1 MVGLG
6 CIATD
11 DRVATERAVATALES
26 GYRLIDTAS
35 VYENERSVGRA
46 LKNASINRDDLFIAT
61 KVWNSDLGY
70 DRTLSAFERS
80 IDNLG
85 VEYLDLYM
93 IHWPLIRL
101 RTDAWRALKRLLD
114 DGRCRAIGVCNF
126 AIRHL
131 EEIVSST
138 GVVPAINQFEVN
150 PFLHQNRLREWCRR
164 KNVLVQTH
172 TPLSR
177 LKRRHR
183 VLLQTMSERYGKT
196 SEQVLIR
203 WALQMDIA
211 VLVRSIDIEQIRT
224 QARVF
229 DFELSLPDMD
239 ILNSLNENV
248 RVGWDPTNAP

>member
-6 CIATD
+6 CIASD
-11 DRVATERAVATALES
+11 DPVATERAVATALES

-35 VYENERSVGRA
+35 VYENEHSIGRA
-46 LKNASINRDDLFIAT
+46 LRSASITRDDLFVTT

-80 IDNLG
+80 IDKLQ

-114 DGRCRAIGVCNF
+114 DGRCRSIGVCNF

-131 EEIVSST
+131 EEIVSAT
-138 GVVPAINQFEVN
+138 GVVPAVNQFEVN
-150 PFLHQNRLREWCRR
+150 PFLNQNRLREWCRR
-164 KNVLVQTH
+164 KDVLVQTN

-183 VLLQTMSERYGKT
+183 ALLHAMAERYGKT
-196 SEQVLIR
+196 PEQVLIR

-211 VLVRSIDIEQIRT
+211 VLIRSVDIEQIRT
-224 QARVF
+224 QAHVF

-239 ILNSLNENV
+239 TLNSLNENM
-248 RVGWDPTNAP
+248 RIGWDPTNAP